1 MNGFQEYSCCELP
14 NLLCVMTQ
22 STEPETDC
30 KMDESYVAGT
40 EKERVME
47 KEQDNWAESSSVEN
61 PYKSYS
67 SHVKKKIDRGFP

>member
-47 KEQDNWAESSSVEN
+47 KEQDN
-61 PYKSYS
+61 
-67 SHVKKKIDRGFP
+67 

>member
-40 EKERVME
+40 EKEEGNGGGTRQLSR
-47 KEQDNWAESSSVEN
+47 KLICG
-61 PYKSYS
+61 KSLQ
-67 SHVKKKIDRGFP
+67 IL